1 MNLLKVSMIIKS
13 VWTLLRKRTSSV
25 NQKNEYPSDIEMER
39 TEQIIDLFNF
49 KNGRELTQLYLKSD
63 DFLLACVLRKS

>member
-1 MNLLKVSMIIKS
+1 M
-13 VWTLLRKRTSSV
+13 
-25 NQKNEYPSDIEMER
+25 EM

-63 DFLLACVLRKS
+63 DFLLACVLRKSKQCQLMNLESIHYIMLLCPVIHGNVDWKKLV